1 MAPDQLKAHGA
12 QRLVERPAVVSG
24 DLEVALELLL
34 LLRQLGLAQVGLADV
49 DDLVAEALDDIPEIK
64 NLSPDSRIKSHKK
77 LQNLNKENN
86 FHEERQN
93 PISSTP
99 SVLNITHICLQHIRL
114 PHQLTHLV
122 SWWAQSWVTMMG
134 NCSLLGL

>member
-49 DDLVAEALDDIPEIK
+49 DDLVAVTLDDIPEIK
-64 NLSPDSRIKSHKK
+64 I
-77 LQNLNKENN
+77 
-86 FHEERQN
+86 
-93 PISSTP
+93 
-99 SVLNITHICLQHIRL
+99 
-114 PHQLTHLV
+114 
-122 SWWAQSWVTMMG
+122 
-134 NCSLLGL
+134 